1 VRYLKVSIFIG
12 LLVSLLVIVLLET
25 GCFARLDQTLARLL
39 ELRVAP
45 HSSRKL
51 HYALGIFFAFGI
63 AWTTI
68 DIARDSLKLV
78 IALGALVQVVAAVWV
93 ANLLGLFFSPF
104 ASFTAI
110 AGSAI
115 IGLFY
120 AQTEAGSRKRLL
132 RQVLGDRVSGATFH
146 TLLDAPLPPN
156 LEGERRDVT
165 VVVCEIFNHDD
176 LEEALTAPDYV
187 ALTNSFRRNAS
198 ELLVERGG
206 YLDECDGESIRVIF
220 GAPLA
225 QLRHAAAA
233 CDAALALVRR
243 LEEVNR
249 ECHTVWK
256 QMFDFRIGVN
266 SGEMTLAAY
275 GSRRL
280 GAYSVAGEPAEFARR
295 LCRANLIYG
304 TRILLGSQTLVF
316 AEDAVEV
323 RPMELIQR
331 FDDGASREEIY
342 ELLAPHNTL
351 TDEQRE
357 RRDTFWKAVIRYR
370 EQSWNE
376 SLALFHSARTP
387 GGTDG
392 PVEFYIRRIEQLRA
406 GLPSLDW
413 HTARL

>member
-12 LLVSLLVIVLLET
+12 LLVSGLVAVLFEAGLLHP
-25 GCFARLDQTLARLL
+25 LDQALARLL
-39 ELRVAP
+39 GYRAAP
-45 HSSRKL
+45 AADRTL
-51 HYALGIFFAFGI
+51 HLSLATVFALAI

-68 DIARDSLKLV
+68 DVPRDSLKLV
-78 IALGALVQVVAAVWV
+78 IAAGALAQVVGVVWV
-93 ANLLGLFFSPF
+93 LHLQRIFFSPW
-104 ASFTAI
+104 ACLAAI
-110 AGSAI
+110 AGSTI
-115 IGLFY
+115 LGLAY
-120 AQTEAGSRKRLL
+120 AQTEAGRRKRLL
-132 RQVLGDRVSGATFH
+132 RGVLGDRVSSGTF
-146 TLLDAPLPPN
+146 TALLDAPQPVN
-156 LEGERRDVT
+156 LEGERREVT

-176 LEEALTAPDYV
+176 LESALSAPDYV

-225 QLRHAAAA
+225 DARHAATA
-233 CDAALALVRR
+233 CEAALALGAR
-243 LEEVNR
+243 LDEVNR

-256 QMFDFRIGVN
+256 QMFDFRLGVN

-280 GAYSVAGEPAEFARR
+280 GAYSVAGEPADFARR

-304 TRILLGSQTLVF
+304 TRVLLGSLSSVL
-316 AEDAVEV
+316 AEDAIEV

-331 FDDGASREEIY
+331 FDDHGREEIY
-342 ELLAPHNTL
+342 ELLGRRHAL
-351 TDEQRE
+351 SEEALE
-357 RRDTFWKAVIRYR
+357 RRDTFWRAVIRYR
-370 EQSWNE
+370 EQTWDE
-376 SLALFHSARTP
+376 ALALFHSARTP

-406 GLPSLDW
+406 GLPALDW
-413 HTARL
+413 NSARL

>member
-1 VRYLKVSIFIG
+1 MRYLKVSIFIG
-12 LLVSLLVIVLLET
+12 LLVSLLVIVLFEAGLLHQ
-25 GCFARLDQTLARLL
+25 LDQTLARLL
-39 ELRVAP
+39 GYRAAPQADRTLQYVA
-45 HSSRKL
+45 
-51 HYALGIFFAFGI
+51 AIFLAFGI

-68 DIARDSLKLV
+68 DVPRDSLKLV
-78 IALGALVQVVAAVWV
+78 IALGALAQVVSIVWV
-93 ANLLGLFFSPF
+93 LNLQRLFFSPF
-104 ASFTAI
+104 ASIIAI
-110 AGSAI
+110 GGSAFL
-115 IGLFY
+115 GLVY

-132 RQVLGDRVSGATFH
+132 RQVLGDRVSGATFNS
-146 TLLDAPLPPN
+146 LLNAPVPLS

-176 LEEALTAPDYV
+176 LENALAAPDYV

-225 QLRHAAAA
+225 NLQHASAA
-233 CDAALALVRR
+233 CEAALNLVTR

-304 TRILLGSQTLVF
+304 TRVLVGSQTLVL
-316 AEDAVEV
+316 AEESIEV

-342 ELLAPHNTL
+342 DLLARRHTL
-351 TDEQRE
+351 SEEALE

-370 EQSWNE
+370 EQTWDE
-376 SLALFHSARTP
+376 ALALFYSARTP
-387 GGTDG
+387 DGTDG

-406 GLPSLDW
+406 GLPALDW
-413 HTARL
+413 NSARL

>member
-1 VRYLKVSIFIG
+1 MRYLKVSILIG
-12 LLVSLLVIVLLET
+12 LLVSLLVIVLFEA
-25 GCFARLDQTLARLL
+25 GFFARLDQTLARLL
-39 ELRVAP
+39 DLRVAP
-45 HSSRKL
+45 RADRVL
-51 HYALGIFFAFGI
+51 HYALTAFFAFGI

-68 DIARDSLKLV
+68 DIPRDSLKLV

-104 ASFTAI
+104 ASFTAVL
-110 AGSAI
+110 GSAV

-120 AQTEAGSRKRLL
+120 SQTEAGSRKRLL
-132 RQVLGDRVSGATFH
+132 RQVLGDRVSGATFKS
-146 TLLDAPLPPN
+146 LLDAPFPPN

-176 LEEALTAPDYV
+176 LEEMLAATDYV

-225 QLRHAAAA
+225 SLSHAATA
-233 CDAALALVRR
+233 CEAALALVAR

-304 TRILLGSQTLVF
+304 TRTLIGSQSLVF
-316 AEDAVEV
+316 AEEAVEV

-342 ELLAPHNTL
+342 ELLARHNTL
-351 TDEQRE
+351 SDEQLE

-376 SLALFHSARTP
+376 ALALFYSARTP

-413 HTARL
+413 NTARL